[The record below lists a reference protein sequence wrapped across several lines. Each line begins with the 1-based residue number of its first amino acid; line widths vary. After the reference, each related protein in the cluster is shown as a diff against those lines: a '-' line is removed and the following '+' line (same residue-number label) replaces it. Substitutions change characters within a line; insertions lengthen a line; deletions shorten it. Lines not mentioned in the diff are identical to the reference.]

1 MFLLRVRGASQ
12 IVQVCRA
19 GERVLVGSAMKEVAI
34 LKEEIL
40 DNKNRTVGVVV
51 NERGR
56 IESLGFV

>member
-1 MFLLRVRGASQ
+1 MFFLRVRGASQ